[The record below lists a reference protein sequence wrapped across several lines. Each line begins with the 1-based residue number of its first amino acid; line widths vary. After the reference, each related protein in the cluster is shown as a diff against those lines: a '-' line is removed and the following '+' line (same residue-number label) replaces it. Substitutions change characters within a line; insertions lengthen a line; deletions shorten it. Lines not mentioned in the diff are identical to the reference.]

1 MELSAANPF
10 EIWENAIDLDEKDSI
25 GESCN
30 MFARASQS
38 FFEFGSNIRP
48 TVGRACF
55 EYSTLMDSFSRIQ
68 KARLLRLELSYEDSL
83 REFGIASEILRATVH
98 FGFLSAYE
106 SACAT
111 LETAAELDEK
121 TEAFEAFRNAIAL
134 FEQSKLALGLRDE
147 LHPTIRVIDSMIKY
161 SISMALS
168 AESSLLADKGKSDQA
183 RKKSLQSELVRKE
196 YQSLAGARRKPINYF
211 PVNDWSRAKKSGFI
225 VSYPENNS
233 MWFGNIGSNPVNL
246 EAAGENK
253 TSEVLVPF
261 QTMTVSAEKLG
272 KGRIRVVYRDI
283 KEKTTY
289 DEGCVL
295 MI

>member
-1 MELSAANPF
+1 MELPAANPF
-10 EIWENAIDLDEKDSI
+10 DLWGDAIDLNEKNSI
-25 GESCN
+25 RESSN

-38 FFEFGSNIRP
+38 FFEFGSSIRP
-48 TVGRACF
+48 IVGRACF

-68 KARLLRLELSYEDSL
+68 KARLLRLELQYDDSL
-83 REFGIASEILRATVH
+83 REFGVASEILRATVH

-111 LETAAELDEK
+111 LETASELDEK

-161 SISMALS
+161 SISMALY
-168 AESSLLADKGKSDQA
+168 AESSLLADKGKSEEA
-183 RKKSLQSELVRKE
+183 RKKAAQSELVKKE
-196 YQSLAGARRKPINYF
+196 FLSLAGNRLKSINYF

-225 VSYPENNS
+225 VSYPESNS
-233 MWFGNIGSNPVNL
+233 MWFGNIGSNPVSL
-246 EAAGENK
+246 EAAGETK
-253 TSEVLVPF
+253 TSEVLNPF
-261 QTMTVSAEKLG
+261 ETMTVSAENLG
-272 KGRIRVVYRDI
+272 KGRIRIVYRDL
-283 KEKTTY
+283 KEKITY